1 MFVRPLNFGE
11 KKKKP
16 KTKTL
21 TVTENSASVD
31 FCDMV

>member
-1 MFVRPLNFGE
+1 MFVRPLNFGG
-11 KKKKP
+11 KKKKR

>member
-1 MFVRPLNFGE
+1 MFVRPLNFGG